1 MPVAFPLADGNCAAR
16 SVRPSCRTPPAAKNP
31 KTKAK
36 IVTKS
41 EVGQSVTTRSERK
54 LMNVQMRSI
63 SRGFRNVL
71 RASDE
76 RKTPQ
81 IEPVV

>member
-1 MPVAFPLADGNCAAR
+1 
-16 SVRPSCRTPPAAKNP
+16 
-31 KTKAK
+31 
-36 IVTKS
+36 
-41 EVGQSVTTRSERK
+41 VGQSVTTRSERK